1 MTPRSEAELPLWRS
15 QIIVPVNVDK
25 FVAKAGGVGADAVIL
40 DLEDSI
46 IPSEKITARTLIPT
60 SAARCASGGSD
71 ILVRINQPLDL
82 AVRDVEAVV
91 SREVM
96 GLVLPKIDSASHVRL
111 LAELVDTVE
120 AARGLPIGHTKFVL
134 LIETAGGFLRMNEI
148 ASSHP
153 RVVAISLGS
162 EDFTLATHAQPDP
175 DVLLY
180 PKQQMVIAACAA
192 GILPMGVIGSI
203 ANYQDTEAYRAA
215 IARSRRFGLRGASCI
230 HPSIVPLLNAGF
242 GPTEAEV
249 NTAQRIIDGFAE
261 ARAAGRGALSIDGK
275 MIDIP
280 VVLRAERVV
289 AMAERIRARAA
300 MRSTAC

>member
-1 MTPRSEAELPLWRS
+1 MKRHDEHELPLWRS
-15 QIIVPVNVDK
+15 QIIVPVNVEK
-25 FVAKAGGVGADAVIL
+25 YVAKAATLAADAIIL

-46 IPSEKITARTLIPT
+46 TPPEKA
-60 SAARCASGGSD
+60 AARALVGHAVNRCAGAGAD

-82 AVRDVEAVV
+82 AVRDVEAVI
-91 SREVM
+91 SPGVM

-120 AARGLPIGHTKFVL
+120 AARGLPALHSKFMV
-134 LIETAGGFLRMNEI
+134 LIETAEAFGRMAEI
-148 ASSHP
+148 ASAHP
-153 RVVAISLGS
+153 RVVAISIGS
-162 EDFTLATHAQPDP
+162 EDFSLNTQAQPDP

-203 ANYQDTEAYRAA
+203 ANYRDLEGYRAA

-230 HPSIVPLLNAGF
+230 HPDIVPLLNAGF
-242 GPTEAEV
+242 GPAPAEIAEAV
-249 NTAQRIIDGFAE
+249 RIIDAFNSAK
-261 ARAAGRGALSIDGK
+261 AAGRGSLSVDGK

-289 AMAERIRARAA
+289 KMAERIRRRDARLVQI
-300 MRSTAC
+300 